1 MKEQSQTEPTIM
13 KKNLPF
19 VFVFAVG
26 LICGIAINHW
36 QTGDS
41 PGAGSAEKETSES
54 ESIPAT
60 AAEIERILLDDF
72 LPNTAPYWVY
82 FDFQQWRKEKKT
94 VEEFFTDPSVSPIW
108 KEFCASLP
116 QDVTPVLGQ
125 LADAS
130 NWMRFFILP
139 PKENHPAPVLTAA
152 FSMREAT
159 KSTEAPPGIAA
170 LVAAYPDSATETL
183 EAGPITLQSL
193 NTPAGEFVYLRT
205 PEILWIGNNR
215 DAMQQF
221 WQQLPT
227 PPEGKKLSPEILNDY
242 EGTVL
247 AFFSNIDHAGEP
259 LTGVLGMATARLRLL
274 GLAKAAILFQW
285 LEEGGKMTA
294 LAPLAT
300 PLPWMEQWKP
310 IDKFPFGKED
320 PAGLLEAAIRW
331 PEPHFPA
338 SATAVLNAA
347 SGEEAIPPLA
357 MGTPPP
363 NRPLRENRPNRNN
376 PNENRNEGRP
386 RREMNRR
393 GNEAERFALHPG
405 HRPPLGALMQMQ
417 MRSLSRLFPAGE
429 TIGFNL
435 FGFYDNVPTMTLTIP
450 MLSAN
455 PSPFDILK
463 AESGIESSTLEV
475 AMLPATCYRFGS
487 HQPEPMMALD
497 ELLIV
502 ERDAIAYLFDAPEA
516 ASHYLSNNQPEKGR
530 SAEMRSLLENVKTP
544 AQIEFV
550 FSRDFFR
557 YILEW
562 EKTEAAGDSF
572 YQKDLIAL
580 LEKLAECTQV
590 MSLSAGLDERQ
601 WFLETYTEDAFAHW
615 VDTGLLLRAA
625 FRLMQ

>member
-1 MKEQSQTEPTIM
+1 MKDQSQTEPTIM
-13 KKNLPF
+13 KKILPF
-19 VFVFAVG
+19 VLVFAVG
-26 LICGIAINHW
+26 LICGIAFNYW

-41 PGAGSAEKETSES
+41 PGAGSTETETPES
-54 ESIPAT
+54 KSIPAT

-82 FDFQQWRKEKKT
+82 FDFRQWRKEQKK
-94 VEEFFTDPSVSPIW
+94 VEDFFSDPSVSPIW

-130 NWMRFFILP
+130 EWMRLFVLP

-170 LVAAYPDSATETL
+170 LIAAYPGSASETF
-183 EAGPITLQSL
+183 EAGPVNLQSL
-193 NTPAGEFVYLRT
+193 NTPVGEFIYLRT

-221 WQQLPT
+221 WQQLPA
-227 PPEGKKLSPEILNDY
+227 PPEGEKLYPKILEDY
-242 EGTVL
+242 QGTVL

-259 LTGVLGMATARLRLL
+259 LPGILGMTTARLRPL
-274 GLAKAAILFQW
+274 GLTKAAILFQW
-285 LEEGGKMTA
+285 MEDGGKMTA
-294 LAPLAT
+294 LAPFAS

-310 IDKFPFGKED
+310 IEKFPFGKED

-331 PEPHFPA
+331 PGPHFPA
-338 SATAVLNAA
+338 SATAALNAA

-357 MGTPPP
+357 MGTPLPD
-363 NRPLRENRPNRNN
+363 RPSRKNRPNGEN
-376 PNENRNEGRP
+376 PNEKKNEGKP
-386 RREMNRR
+386 RKESNRR
-393 GNEAERFALHPG
+393 NGETGRSALHPG
-405 HRPPLGALMQMQ
+405 NRPPLGALMQMQ

-450 MLSAN
+450 MLSAK

-475 AMLPATCYRFGS
+475 AMLPATCYRFGRQ
-487 HQPEPMMALD
+487 QPEPMMALD

-502 ERDAIAYLFDAPEA
+502 ERDAIAYLFDAPDA
-516 ASHYLSNNQPEKGR
+516 ASHYLSNNQPEAGR
-530 SAEMRSLLENVKTP
+530 SAEMRSLLEKVKTP

-557 YILEW
+557 YILDS
-562 EKTEAAGDSF
+562 EKTEASGDSS

-580 LEKLAECTQV
+580 LDLLAERTQV
-590 MSLSAGLDERQ
+590 MSLSAGLDDQQ
-601 WFLETYTEDAFAHW
+601 WFLETYTEDPFAHW